1 MAKGYWICCYDSIA
15 NPAAVGDYAK
25 VAGPVLQAAGGRA
38 LVRGVPAK
46 TFEGGRNQRTVIVE
60 FDSVQQAIATYES
73 AAYQAAVKLLQGA
86 AVRDL
91 RIVEGLD

>member
-15 NPAAVGDYAK
+15 NPAAVSEYAK
-25 VAGPVLQAAGGRA
+25 SAGPVLQAAGGRA

-46 TFEGGRNQRTVIVE
+46 TFEGGRNQRTVILE

-73 AAYQAAVKLLQGA
+73 AAYQAAAKILHGE

-91 RIVEGLD
+91 RIVEGLE

>member
-1 MAKGYWICCYDSIA
+1 MAKGYWICCYDSISD
-15 NPAAVGDYAK
+15 PDAVAEYAK

-38 LVRGVPAK
+38 IARGVPVK

-60 FDSVQQAIATYES
+60 FDSVEQAIATYES
-73 AAYQAAVKLLQGA
+73 AAYQSAVKLLKGG

-91 RIVEGLD
+91 RIIEGLS